1 LDPVGTNHQE
11 PIIAEDAI
19 IPYAAKMEQPQ
30 TIQFPG
36 LDAAFARLRRQ
47 LLAQIAAL
55 PTSPDP
61 AAALVPILREIAAL
75 EAMSTFGQKTKS
87 TQEESQD
94 PQPPAA
100 PADTSK

>member
-1 LDPVGTNHQE
+1 
-11 PIIAEDAI
+11 
-19 IPYAAKMEQPQ
+19 MEQF
-30 TIQFPG
+30 QFPG

-75 EAMSTFGQKTKS
+75 EAMSTFGLKKS
-87 TQEESQD
+87 QEFQED

-100 PADTSK
+100 PVATKQ

>member
-1 LDPVGTNHQE
+1 
-11 PIIAEDAI
+11 
-19 IPYAAKMEQPQ
+19 MEQF
-30 TIQFPG
+30 QFPG

-75 EAMSTFGQKTKS
+75 EAMSTFGQKS
-87 TQEESQD
+87 QESQED
-94 PQPPAA
+94 PQAPAA